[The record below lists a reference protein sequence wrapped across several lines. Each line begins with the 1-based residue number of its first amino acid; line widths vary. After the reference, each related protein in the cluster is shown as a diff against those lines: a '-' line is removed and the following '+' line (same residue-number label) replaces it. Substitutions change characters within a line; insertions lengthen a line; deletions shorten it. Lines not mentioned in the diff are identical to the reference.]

1 MSKTTMVRWA
11 GAMAFE
17 AATESGHTVTL
28 DSRPELGGQN
38 RGPRPSELVLAGL
51 GGCTAIDV
59 VSILSKM
66 RQQLTRFEVQVTG
79 HERPEHP
86 QSFEVIDVRYHLWGD
101 LERDRVDRAIRLS
114 RDRYCV
120 VAHLV
125 GGRARLNYWFRINEG
140 EWEELSPEEAPPE
153 T

>member
-11 GAMAFE
+11 GGMAFE
-17 AATESGHTVTL
+17 AATESGHTITL
-28 DSRPELGGQN
+28 DSRPDLGGQN

-51 GGCTAIDV
+51 GGCTGIDV
-59 VSILSKM
+59 VSILGKM
-66 RQQLTRFEVQVTG
+66 RQSLTRLEVEVTG
-79 HERPEHP
+79 QERSDYP
-86 QSFEVIDVRYHLWGD
+86 QSFEVINVRYHLWGD
-101 LERDRVDRAIRLS
+101 LDGDRVDRAIRLS

-125 GGRARLNYWFRINEG
+125 GGRARLNYAFRINEG
-140 EWEELSPEEAPPE
+140 DWQELSPDEAPLE